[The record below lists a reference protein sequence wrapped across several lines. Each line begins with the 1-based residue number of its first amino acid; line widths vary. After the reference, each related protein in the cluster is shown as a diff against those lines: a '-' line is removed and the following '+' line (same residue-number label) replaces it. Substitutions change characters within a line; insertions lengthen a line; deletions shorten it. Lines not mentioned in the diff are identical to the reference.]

1 MKIMRLLLIIFV
13 VGLLI
18 SCSGSDGTEVNSS
31 DGDTETKIIPVEIME
46 VRPEQVEWSLDVVG
60 LISANIEAQIPA
72 EVAGQVKSVNVEL
85 GSYVKKGDILF
96 KIDDEYKKYDLTRA
110 ESQKMIAKA
119 DYEKSELD
127 YQRYKNLYETK
138 DVSEFDLE
146 NMRLKRDISR
156 ANSMAAEA
164 GYNAAKKQFNDTSI
178 KAPFDGF
185 ISKKFIDIGDM
196 VGMGAP
202 VGKIIDIELVK
213 IKVEIAE
220 IDIPK
225 VKVGQIVK
233 INLDAYSGQEFRGKI
248 TAVSPEA
255 DEVTKTFPVEIKLR
269 NTEDFKIKPGM
280 IAKGKI
286 IFDITQNTYLL
297 PQDLVYE
304 KEGKHFVFVDN
315 GNVAVQKEVKT
326 GREYQNMVE
335 IIQGVS
341 GSEKIITTG
350 SVFLKDGSKI
360 EIK

>member
-1 MKIMRLLLIIFV
+1 MKMMRLLLIIFV
-13 VGLLI
+13 GAFLAA
-18 SCSGSDGTEVNSS
+18 CSSSDGTEVNSAN
-31 DGDTETKIIPVEIME
+31 DDTETKIIPVEIME
-46 VRPEQVEWSLDVVG
+46 LRAEMVEWSLDVVG
-60 LISANIEAQIPA
+60 LISADTEAQIPA

-127 YQRYKNLYETK
+127 YQRYKKLFETK

-146 NMRLKRDISR
+146 NMRLKRDVSK
-156 ANSMAAEA
+156 ANFMAAEA
-164 GYNAAKKQFNDTSI
+164 GYNAAKKQFDDTAV

-196 VGMGAP
+196 IGMGAP

-220 IDIPK
+220 IDVPK
-225 VKVGQIVK
+225 VKIGQIVK
-233 INLDAYSGQEFRGKI
+233 INLDAYPGEEFKGKV
-248 TAVSPEA
+248 TAISPEA

-269 NTEDFKIKPGM
+269 NTEDYRIKPGM
-280 IAKGKI
+280 IAKGTI
-286 IFDITQNTYLL
+286 IFDVTQNTYLL

-304 KEGKHFVFVDN
+304 KEGKHFIFVDN
-315 GNVAVQKEVKT
+315 RNIALQKAVKT
-326 GREYQNMVE
+326 GREYKNMVE
-335 IIQGVS
+335 IIEGVT
-341 GSEKIITTG
+341 GSEKVITTG
-350 SVFLKDGSKI
+350 SVFLKDGTKI